1 MLTLSL
7 GLSVNG
13 PFNSPKHQTR
23 YEPIKNSFCTKRKRT
38 QKWISLPLLNMN
50 INLWTHLETMSFSL
64 QYKWTPG
71 MRRFNSFF
79 ELYGELSIKP
89 IVTLSVLD
97 SVTWHQY
104 LHSTVWIRGALCK
117 GANYRL
123 YQAPIDR
130 QSPIITCLFDAFRV
144 LVNRT
149 LG

>member
-50 INLWTHLETMSFSL
+50 INLSSLWTHLETMSFSL
-64 QYKWTPG
+64 QYKRTSG
-71 MRRFNSFF
+71 MWRFNSFF

-97 SVTWHQY
+97 SVTWHWY
-104 LHSTVWIRGALCK
+104 LHSTVWMRGALCK
-117 GANYRL
+117 GANCRL
-123 YQAPIDR
+123 DRAPIDR
-130 QSPIITCLFDAFRV
+130 QSSIITCLFDAFRV
-144 LVNRT
+144 
-149 LG
+149 